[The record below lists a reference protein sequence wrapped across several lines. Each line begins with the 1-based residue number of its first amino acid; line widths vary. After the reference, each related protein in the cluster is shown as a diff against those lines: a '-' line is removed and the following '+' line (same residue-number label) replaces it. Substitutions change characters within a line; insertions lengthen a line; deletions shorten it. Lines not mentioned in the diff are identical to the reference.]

1 MNKKQKKIETIWIE
15 FEVLVQVEHFLTA
28 IDSFWFDSSNTDIKM
43 FLENSKNKQK
53 MNKNKRKSR
62 QFETSGSVKLVNYY
76 KLDGSSLM
84 FSQI

>member
-15 FEVLVQVEHFLTA
+15 FEVLVQVEHFLTS
-28 IDSFWFDSSNTDIKM
+28 INSFWLNSSNTDIKM
-43 FLENSKNKQK
+43 FLENSKIKQK